1 MPRKRDE
8 NETAFD
14 AGFGWRALRVV
25 GLKVKEVSC
34 AMAAGIAKHVWTIQE
49 LIYEQ
54 YTMTPL
60 PNRARNII
68 FATLS
73 MVSVG
78 KRLEYGQVCAQ

>member
-49 LIYEQ
+49 LI
-54 YTMTPL
+54 TS
-60 PNRARNII
+60 N
-68 FATLS
+68 TL
-73 MVSVG
+73 
-78 KRLEYGQVCAQ
+78 